1 MFEPLC
7 EENLLPKLETI
18 TGDKPGDDALCLA
31 GYQALLEAY
40 EQLAGLWIV
49 TSQLTICLVGTY
61 RSMISLDRSNAAC
74 LKGIFKSHLYDRV
87 CGPQALIDWAMGP
100 GGSDVRCVWMR

>member
-1 MFEPLC
+1 VSSQAKRPVLASMLEPLR

-40 EQLAGLWIV
+40 EQRTGLWIV
-49 TSQLTICLVGTY
+49 TLQLTICLVGSVC
-61 RSMISLDRSNAAC
+61 SMISLERSNAAC
-74 LKGIFKSHLYDRV
+74 LKGIFKGHLYDPV
-87 CGPQALIDWAMGP
+87 CGT
-100 GGSDVRCVWMR
+100 